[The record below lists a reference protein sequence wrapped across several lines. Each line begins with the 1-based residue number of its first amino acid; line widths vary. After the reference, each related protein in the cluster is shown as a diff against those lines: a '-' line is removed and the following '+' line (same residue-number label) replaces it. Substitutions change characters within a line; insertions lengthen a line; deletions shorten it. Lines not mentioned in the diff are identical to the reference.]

1 MEGDCEHQGR
11 RNGFKM
17 NEAARGVGWFQR
29 ETMKGVKVRFS
40 GRPSQLHSLLSMPV
54 SGQRMLRPLVAD
66 WRSAPARCGGD
77 RRPDPKDQLEKLA
90 SQMPFL
96 LFAKGVEVEIA
107 FAFSTLQSK

>member
-1 MEGDCEHQGR
+1 
-11 RNGFKM
+11 M
-17 NEAARGVGWFQR
+17 NEGGRGVGWFQR

-40 GRPSQLHSLLSMPV
+40 GRPSQLHSLPLMPV

-66 WRSAPARCGGD
+66 WGVGARALR
-77 RRPDPKDQLEKLA
+77 RRPAARPKDQLEKSA
-90 SQMPFL
+90 GQMPFL